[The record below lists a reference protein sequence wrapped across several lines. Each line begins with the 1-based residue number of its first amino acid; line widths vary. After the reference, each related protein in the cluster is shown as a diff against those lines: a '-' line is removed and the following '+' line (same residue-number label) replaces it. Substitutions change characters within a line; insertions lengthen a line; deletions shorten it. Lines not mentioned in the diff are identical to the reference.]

1 MYSDDSTQRVRT
13 HRRPQG
19 SRVTIGLPKT
29 HHVLEDILSRP
40 IVRKAL
46 LWMTRRGSDGKTF
59 FEKLCENYD
68 NPHLDAWTRWCWAL
82 PNWAIDFG
90 LAKAGL
96 DKELMKQNL
105 FKHPPTVKS
114 LTLTMKSIAT
124 YGLTVPQRFTAPLFT
139 VWNITQACNLTCKH
153 CYQDAKHKPM
163 ADELTTAEKLDLL
176 DQMADEFVPF
186 VAFAGGE
193 PLIARDLWEVLAHCR
208 KRGFH
213 VTIAT
218 NGMLLTPEM
227 CARLKEAG
235 VKYIEVSI
243 DSLNPEEHDE
253 FRGMKGAWARS
264 IQGIKNSVAA
274 GIRTGMATCFT
285 RETVHT
291 VDDFVQFAIDL
302 GCKTFAH
309 FNFIPVGRGKE
320 IMHHDMT
327 PGQREL
333 LLLKLQR
340 HLQEGKISIIS
351 TAPQFGRSCIVYGSD
366 EGVFSTGHAG
376 KGEGRKTMVLS
387 RYIGGCGAGRCYCSI
402 QPNGVINACVY
413 IPSEEVGDIRRQ
425 SFAEIWNNALFRT
438 LQDRDDRGDHC
449 GVCDY
454 KNYCGG
460 CRARSLSYTGDI
472 QAGDPGCVYNFREWQ
487 ELMAAN
493 DRLAAAVSAGNG
505 NGCCSGNGCGS
516 PRTGHVLG
524 AFMGLAGGGCG
535 TDPQRSA
542 QLIQIMAVGAVKTAI
557 QAGELRGME
566 EDDVRDIDDVADR
579 LKSLFAN
586 RN

>member
-1 MYSDDSTQRVRT
+1 MYIKSTSQKVMT
-13 HRRPQG
+13 YQRPQA
-19 SRVTIGLPKT
+19 SRVTASLPRV
-29 HHVLEDILSRP
+29 HHALEDILSNPR
-40 IVRKAL
+40 VRKVL
-46 LWMTRRGSDGKTF
+46 LKITKTDRDGKCF
-59 FEKLCENYD
+59 LQRLCENYD
-68 NPHLDAWTRWCWAL
+68 NPHLSRWERLRWAVPTAL
-82 PNWAIDFG
+82 IDLG
-90 LAKAGL
+90 LKRAGL
-96 DKELMKQNL
+96 DKETMKQHL
-105 FKHPPTVKS
+105 FHHPPTVKS
-114 LTLTMKSIAT
+114 LVLTAKSIGT

-153 CYQDAKHKPM
+153 CYQDAKHKPL
-163 ADELTTAEKLDLL
+163 ADELTTEEKLDLL
-176 DQMADEFVPF
+176 DQMADEWVPF

-193 PLIARDLWEVLAHCR
+193 PLIARDLWEVLAKCR
-208 KRGFH
+208 ERGFH

-253 FRGMKGAWARS
+253 FRGMRGAWARS

-291 VDDFVQFAIDL
+291 VDEVIQFAIDL

-320 IMHHDMT
+320 IMHHDLT
-327 PGQREL
+327 PSQREL
-333 LLLKLQR
+333 LMRKLQR
-340 HLQEGKISIIS
+340 HLQEGKINIIS

-366 EGVFSTGHAG
+366 DGFFATGHAG

-402 QPNGVINACVY
+402 QPNGIINACVY

-425 SFAEIWNNALFRT
+425 SFREIWDNALFHT

-454 KNYCGG
+454 KHYCGG

-472 QAGDPGCVYNFREWQ
+472 QAGDPGCVYNYLEWQ
-487 ELMAAN
+487 ELTTTVERQI
-493 DRLAAAVSAGNG
+493 RLPVLQPVGSNGGCGSTCGTLAPQFVQLGSAVSAAAVATVRAAAEAGI
-505 NGCCSGNGCGS
+505 
-516 PRTGHVLG
+516 PTGL
-524 AFMGLAGGGCG
+524 
-535 TDPQRSA
+535 TDDEIRDVED
-542 QLIQIMAVGAVKTAI
+542 IGDRFVK
-557 QAGELRGME
+557 
-566 EDDVRDIDDVADR
+566 
-579 LKSLFAN
+579 LFSRPN
-586 RN
+586 